1 MPEADTTLKQKT
13 SELET
18 AIHETRSE
26 LSRVGETQRNDA
38 HRELAAI
45 CKEAAEWLEN
55 SVRAPEPASPD
66 DTAALSQ
73 RAEAYLHD
81 LRMRRNAI

>member
-26 LSRVGETQRNDA
+26 LSRVGEAQRKDV

-45 CKEAAEWLEN
+45 CKEAAEWLQECM
-55 SVRAPEPASPD
+55 RAPEPASSD
-66 DTAALSQ
+66 DAAALTR

-81 LRMRRNAI
+81 LRMRRHEI

>member
-26 LSRVGETQRNDA
+26 LSRVDDAQRKDV
-38 HRELAAI
+38 HRELAAT
-45 CKEAAEWLEN
+45 CKEAAEWLEQCMQ
-55 SVRAPEPASPD
+55 APEPASSE
-66 DTAALSQ
+66 DTAALAQ
-73 RAEAYLHD
+73 KAEAYLHD
-81 LRMRRNAI
+81 LRMRRHAI